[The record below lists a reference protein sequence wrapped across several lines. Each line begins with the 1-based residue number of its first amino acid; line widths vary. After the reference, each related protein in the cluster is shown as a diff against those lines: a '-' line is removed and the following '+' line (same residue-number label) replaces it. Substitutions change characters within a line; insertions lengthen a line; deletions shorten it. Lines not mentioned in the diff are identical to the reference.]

1 MATQRRIAI
10 AAGGTAGH
18 VYPALA
24 TADAYREAFPDTE
37 ILFIGSPHGLESRLV
52 PARGYDLEIICGA
65 PLVGA
70 GAGGKIR
77 ALTNLAIGTGE
88 ARRLLKAR
96 NTRFVIGF
104 GGYASAGA
112 LIAARSLGLRTAIH
126 EANVV
131 PGLANRWLGRLADR
145 IYLAFGETKPAFS
158 ESRALVTGNP
168 VRHEIVSVREKRR
181 QSFGRSGSRVRV
193 LVTGGSGGSDFLNRR
208 VPALLGKIAGLGF
221 TLEARHQAGEVSLE
235 PIRSAYATAG
245 IPASVATYIDDMAEA
260 YAWADFAIACAG
272 SQTLSELSVC
282 GLPYL
287 LVPLAG
293 AAADHQIDNAVAF
306 TERGNGL
313 WVRQEAWDADSLAGE
328 IGALLGE
335 RQRRGDALETE
346 TAPREIDAAERLIA
360 DVEAIMRGRW

>member
-24 TADAYREAFPDTE
+24 TADAYRETFPDTE
-37 ILFIGSPHGLESRLV
+37 ILFIGSPNGLESRLV
-52 PARGYDLEIICGA
+52 PTRGYDLEIIRGA
-65 PLVGA
+65 PLVGE

-77 ALTNLAIGTGE
+77 ALASLAIGTVE

-96 NTRFVIGF
+96 RIRFVIGF

-145 IYLAFGETKPAFS
+145 VYLAFGETKPKFP

-168 VRHEIVSVREKRR
+168 VRREIVSVREKRR
-181 QSFGRSGSRVRV
+181 QSPARPGARARI
-193 LVTGGSGGSDFLNRR
+193 LVTGGSGGSDFLNRNAPVLIR
-208 VPALLGKIAGLGF
+208 KIADQGF
-221 TLEARHQAGEVSLE
+221 TVEARHQAGLFPLE
-235 PIRSAYATAG
+235 PIRSAYRDAGLAT
-245 IPASVATYIDDMAEA
+245 PVASYIDDMTEA
-260 YAWADFAIACAG
+260 YVWADFVIACAG

-287 LVPLAG
+287 LVPLSG
-293 AAADHQIDNAVAF
+293 AAADHQIDNAAVFA
-306 TERGNGL
+306 EAGGGW
-313 WVRQEAWDADSLAGE
+313 WVRQEKWDVDSLASRAA
-328 IGALLGE
+328 ALLHAAPA
-335 RQRRGDALETE
+335 ALPST
-346 TAPREIDAAERLIA
+346 PRELLAAEKLIA
-360 DVEAIMRGRW
+360 DCEAIMRGFW